1 MMQQTIGKNIHNK
14 MERRAF
20 CFTQTK
26 QSFKAYF
33 SIDYGQRKGSFTF
46 VLTLNVNV
54 RFLLEQNRPERIKE
68 TQHAQVSF

>member
-1 MMQQTIGKNIHNK
+1 MGKEKDLLI
-14 MERRAF
+14 
-20 CFTQTK
+20 
-26 QSFKAYF
+26 
-33 SIDYGQRKGSFTF
+33 F